1 MSTAEVTADG
11 LRRIVVLG
19 GGFGGIYAVREL
31 ERLIGDDPTVE
42 ITLVNSE
49 NFFLFTPM
57 LHEVAASDLD
67 LTHIV
72 NPIRKLLERARFFN
86 GNVQSID
93 CEKREVVVTH
103 GVEIDHPHRLPYDH
117 LVLAMGSVTNF
128 WGLPGLDQRA
138 FTLKSL
144 GDAIALRNRLI
155 DALEEADFECCLLT
169 RRRMLTFVVAGGG
182 FAGVEAIAGINDF
195 LREAVRHYP
204 HLTAA
209 NVRTVLIHS
218 GDHILPELGADLG
231 KFAAESLSKR
241 GVDIR
246 LGVKVRGMNAE
257 GVELSDGTSIE
268 TANLIWTAGT
278 SPNPLLAT
286 LPLPRERG
294 RVVVEQTLQV
304 TGWPGIWSL
313 GDCAQIPD
321 GAGGFYPPTA
331 QHATRQ
337 GKVLARNIVAALHGK
352 PAQPFRFKTLGQLA
366 AIGRRTGVA
375 KVFGFKFSG
384 FVAWWMWRTIYLSK
398 LPRFERKVRV
408 ALDWS
413 LDLFFTKDLVKC
425 PTALGPDAAEMGFEP
440 RPRPITHDQA
450 TPGIAARAS

>member
-1 MSTAEVTADG
+1 MSSHQVATDG
-11 LRRIVVLG
+11 VRRIIVLG
-19 GGFGGIYAVREL
+19 AGFGGIYAVREL
-31 ERLIGDDPTVE
+31 ERLIGNDPSIE

-72 NPIRKLLERARFFN
+72 NPIRKLLKRAQFFN
-86 GNVQSID
+86 GDVQSID
-93 CEKREVVVTH
+93 CQKREVVVTH
-103 GVEIDHPHRLPYDH
+103 GVETDHPHHLPYDH

-138 FTLKSL
+138 FTLKTL

-204 HLTAA
+204 HLGEV

-218 GDHILPELGADLG
+218 GDHILPELGQELG
-231 KFAAESLSKR
+231 MFAAEHLAKR

-246 LGVKVRGMNAE
+246 LGIKVRGMNAE

-286 LPLPRERG
+286 LPVPRDRG
-294 RVVVEQTLQV
+294 RVVVDQTLQV
-304 TGWPGIWSL
+304 PGWPGVWSL
-313 GDCAQIPD
+313 GDCARIPD
-321 GAGGFYPPTA
+321 GAGGFFPPTA
-331 QHATRQ
+331 QHATRE
-337 GKVLARNIVAALHGK
+337 GKVLARNIVATLRGK
-352 PAQPFRFKTLGQLA
+352 APQPFRFKTLGQLA

-375 KVFGFKFSG
+375 KLFGFKFSG
-384 FVAWWMWRTIYLSK
+384 FVAWWMWRSIYLSK

-408 ALDWS
+408 ALDWT

-425 PTALGPDAAEMGFEP
+425 PTALGPEAAEMGFEV
-440 RPRPITHDQA
+440 RPTQSARNET
-450 TPGIAARAS
+450 AASSVS